1 MVDKQMYAHM
11 HVLHYNSKVQ
21 VIAGRIWVF
30 LDALVSSPLINV
42 LIRLIGP
49 TPDVRWRRVY
59 ISTIKPSKIGV
70 IAL

>member
-1 MVDKQMYAHM
+1 M

-30 LDALVSSPLINV
+30 LDALVSSLSINV
-42 LIRLIGP
+42 LIHSIGP
-49 TPDVRWRRVY
+49 TPDVGLRHVY
-59 ISTIKPSKIGV
+59 ISIIKSSKIGV